1 MLPSAPAAADRIRAF
16 ADTRQ
21 PLDATALSRMV
32 LLTALWGFQQV
43 AIKLAAAEVSLLLQ
57 AGIRSGVATLLVG
70 AGIVLVNLRRG

>member
-1 MLPSAPAAADRIRAF
+1 
-16 ADTRQ
+16 
-21 PLDATALSRMV
+21 MV